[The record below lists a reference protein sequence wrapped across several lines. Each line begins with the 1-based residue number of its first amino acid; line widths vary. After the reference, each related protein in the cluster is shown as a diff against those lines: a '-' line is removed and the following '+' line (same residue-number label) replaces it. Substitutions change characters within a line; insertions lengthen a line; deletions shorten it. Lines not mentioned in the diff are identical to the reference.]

1 MAADSRGEEL
11 TDTRRIAEPDIMA
24 LQKELDDK
32 RNEIRRLQDTV
43 RGLQAEVRALRGSM
57 SWALTRPLRLL
68 ARSLPGLAA
77 FGQLG
82 FDKAKDILVGTLPKK
97 LSETLLDNRWQGSTS
112 LEEQIVAYKN
122 SAPVNGRRIVF
133 YTAVF
138 GDYDNLLL
146 PEQIDPSV
154 DYVCFTDRPRNDYG
168 VWQMRSAPYYHPD
181 PTRIARYVKTHP
193 HELFLSRL
201 QASASS

>member
-77 FGQLG
+77 
-82 FDKAKDILVGTLPKK
+82 
-97 LSETLLDNRWQGSTS
+97 
-112 LEEQIVAYKN
+112 
-122 SAPVNGRRIVF
+122 
-133 YTAVF
+133 
-138 GDYDNLLL
+138 
-146 PEQIDPSV
+146 
-154 DYVCFTDRPRNDYG
+154 
-168 VWQMRSAPYYHPD
+168 VWA
-181 PTRIARYVKTHP
+181 TRIR
-193 HELFLSRL
+193 
-201 QASASS
+201 